1 MQSVHEQYRKE
12 KDELIQKH
20 QNEIAKKEHTMN
32 ETIDAF
38 KIQLEKNERARVQ
51 LQDKINDLEISLDQA
66 KKKEQKMNAK
76 LEQLQGV
83 AGDAARLQEEV
94 KTTQKELALVKS
106 DFNTVEVKYKEEQ
119 MKRKQLHNQLEDM
132 KGKIRVYCRVRPL
145 SNSEKER
152 EESNKMVIT
161 MVDEFTLL
169 VNGKNAQKTYLFDSV
184 FGPDSTQEQ
193 VFEES
198 KRLIQSA
205 VDGFNVCIFAY
216 GQTGSGKTFTVQGSA
231 SNPGVTPRSIDELF
245 TIVESMNNYNI
256 TLRCY
261 MVELYLDELRD
272 LLLPKNAAKVP
283 LEIKESATGM
293 VTINGVSEV
302 EIKTVQEAN
311 RIFNFGLEHRM
322 TRQTKMNDSSSRSHL
337 VFAIIVDSF
346 NRQTKVRTVGK
357 ISLVDLA
364 GSEKASKTG
373 TDKQGAEEGR
383 AINQSLSA
391 LGNVIQA
398 LSDGR
403 QHIPYRD
410 HPLTKLMKDSL
421 GGTAKT
427 LMFVNVS
434 PSNYN
439 ESESKNSMD
448 YATRVKKIKNKVEK
462 NVESKATS
470 DLKVTVIKLE
480 SVLDRFREVLKR
492 SNMAGE
498 LDGLEALL
506 KDLQPAM
513 GGNEADYEKKKLNS
527 DGEEDAEE
535 EESKEQQLKGQST
548 DKDASLSPPKKGP
561 AQGNSASKK
570 KL

>member
-1 MQSVHEQYRKE
+1 
-12 KDELIQKH
+12 
-20 QNEIAKKEHTMN
+20 
-32 ETIDAF
+32 
-38 KIQLEKNERARVQ
+38 
-51 LQDKINDLEISLDQA
+51 
-66 KKKEQKMNAK
+66 
-76 LEQLQGV
+76 
-83 AGDAARLQEEV
+83 
-94 KTTQKELALVKS
+94 
-106 DFNTVEVKYKEEQ
+106 

-161 MVDEFTLL
+161 LLDEFTLL
-169 VNGKNAQKTYLFDSV
+169 VNGKNAQKQYVFDSV
-184 FGPDSTQEQ
+184 FGIDSTQEQ
-193 VFEES
+193 VFDES

-231 SNPGVTPRSIDELF
+231 SNPGITPRAIDELF
-245 TIVESMNNYNI
+245 TIVESMNNYNV
-256 TLRCY
+256 TLKCY

-272 LLLPKNAAKVP
+272 LLLPKNAAKIP

-293 VTINGVSEV
+293 VIINGVSEV
-302 EIKTVQEAN
+302 EIHSVQEAN

-337 VFAIIVDSF
+337 VFSIIIDSF
-346 NRQTKVRTVGK
+346 NSQTKVRTVGK

-364 GSEKASKTG
+364 WSEKASKTG

-462 NVESKATS
+462 NVESAATS
-470 DLKVTVIKLE
+470 NLKVTVIKLE
-480 SVLDRFREVLKR
+480 SILDRYKEVLRK

-498 LDGLEALL
+498 LEGLETLF
-506 KDLQPAM
+506 KDLQP
-513 GGNEADYEKKKLNS
+513 GGAAAEEAGYEPKKLNS
-527 DGEEDAEE
+527 DGEDEIGDADQAQP
-535 EESKEQQLKGQST
+535 SEQPSEQPSQLMPKGQSIE
-548 DKDASLSPPKKGP
+548 KDNHSLSPAKKG
-561 AQGNSASKK
+561 
-570 KL
+570 